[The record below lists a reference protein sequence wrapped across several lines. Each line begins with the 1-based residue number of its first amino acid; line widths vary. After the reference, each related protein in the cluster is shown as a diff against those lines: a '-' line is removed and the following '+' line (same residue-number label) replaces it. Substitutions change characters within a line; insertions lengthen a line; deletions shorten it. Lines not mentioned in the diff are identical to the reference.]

1 MAKIPQHKIEN
12 YSSSRL
18 KRGVRGIPI
27 VKNSNYEVVEG
38 FTITGD
44 APKKFIRV
52 FDRNEKPKYFKK
64 NKKKWPLYIAKTGQK
79 WYPLESIT
87 EYLLNQLGEVFG
99 LNMAKSSIRVI
110 GGQLRFLSRYFL
122 KNKSEELIH
131 GAEIFAGYVGD
142 LAFIEEIEVEKMARD
157 LFTLQFVEKS
167 VNALFTYQK
176 EDIMHNLVK
185 MLLFDALVG
194 NNDRHFYNWGVIR
207 SINQKFQPYFAP
219 IYDTARG
226 LFWNDNDT
234 KLENHYQN
242 NKIAYVKKYCK
253 NSRPKIGWD
262 GEMNINHFKLVNYI
276 YQSEFYITKEE
287 IKGLFSRYILE
298 QMKDTIDEN
307 FSRIMSNTRI
317 EMIKLCIEYRFN
329 EITKLFI

>member
-1 MAKIPQHKIEN
+1 
-12 YSSSRL
+12 
-18 KRGVRGIPI
+18 
-27 VKNSNYEVVEG
+27 
-38 FTITGD
+38 
-44 APKKFIRV
+44 
-52 FDRNEKPKYFKK
+52 
-64 NKKKWPLYIAKTGQK
+64 
-79 WYPLESIT
+79 
-87 EYLLNQLGEVFG
+87 
-99 LNMAKSSIRVI
+99 
-110 GGQLRFLSRYFL
+110 
-122 KNKSEELIH
+122 
-131 GAEIFAGYVGD
+131 
-142 LAFIEEIEVEKMARD
+142 
-157 LFTLQFVEKS
+157 
-167 VNALFTYQK
+167 
-176 EDIMHNLVK
+176 MHNLVK

-287 IKGLFSRYILE
+287 IKGLFSRSILE

>member
-79 WYPLESIT
+79 WYPLEAIT

-157 LFTLQFVEKS
+157 LFTLQFVEK
-167 VNALFTYQK
+167 
-176 EDIMHNLVK
+176 
-185 MLLFDALVG
+185 
-194 NNDRHFYNWGVIR
+194 
-207 SINQKFQPYFAP
+207 
-219 IYDTARG
+219 
-226 LFWNDNDT
+226 
-234 KLENHYQN
+234 
-242 NKIAYVKKYCK
+242 
-253 NSRPKIGWD
+253 
-262 GEMNINHFKLVNYI
+262 
-276 YQSEFYITKEE
+276 
-287 IKGLFSRYILE
+287 
-298 QMKDTIDEN
+298 
-307 FSRIMSNTRI
+307 
-317 EMIKLCIEYRFN
+317 
-329 EITKLFI
+329 